1 MPPLRSPQ
9 RLRVRRPTTVGLVVF
24 LVASSVTLLGT
35 TTATPTGAQPAP
47 PATAPAAAAPVLPP
61 AVDIVGFEPAASW
74 VLVDADTGAVLG
86 AGDERTPR
94 PPASTIKL
102 LTAVVAIQRLAPDE
116 AIPISAVAEATP
128 ARKINVKA
136 GQVWALPDLLASML
150 LASAN
155 DAAVAVAEHVG
166 GGDLVGWQ
174 ALAERTAEALGAEDE
189 PVLADP
195 SGLDDEFSH
204 DGGSLISAR
213 DLAIVAR
220 AFLADPRLAPLSV
233 LDEHRFDGGDG
244 LPHSVVNQNTFLD
257 LRTDAIGLKTGF
269 TERAGRTFVGA
280 VRRDG
285 RTMLV
290 VLLDSPD
297 IYLAAGALADAGFS
311 VPVEAQGGLDV
322 LPAVVADAALDP
334 PVRIPGA
341 LDTRTGLLVLDGVVA
356 GVGGESGLHWN
367 DAAVA
372 VVLALVGLAPL
383 VLGRRRHTVRVA
395 AVPTVLMQRQRAGR
409 LAPRGR

>member
-1 MPPLRSPQ
+1 
-9 RLRVRRPTTVGLVVF
+9 VAF
-24 LVASSVTLLGT
+24 LVALLGT
-35 TTATPTGAQPAP
+35 TAAAPTEAQ
-47 PATAPAAAAPVLPP
+47 TAPAAGVPAAPSTVLPP
-61 AVDIVGFEPAASW
+61 GVDIVGFEPAEGW

-102 LTAVVAIQRLAPDE
+102 LTALVATQRLAPDE
-116 AIPISAVAEATP
+116 AIPISALAEAMP

-166 GGDLVGWQ
+166 GGDLAGWQ
-174 ALAERTAEALGAEDE
+174 LLAERTAEALGTEDA

-204 DGGSLISAR
+204 NGGSLISAR

-220 AFLADPRLAPLSV
+220 AFLAEPRLAPLSM
-233 LDEHRFDGGDG
+233 LDEYRFDGGDG

-257 LRTDAIGLKTGF
+257 LRPEAIGLKTGF

-285 RTMLV
+285 RTMLI

-297 IYLAAGALADAGFS
+297 IYFAAGALADAGFS
-311 VPVEAQGGLDV
+311 VPIDAQGSLDV
-322 LPAVVADAALDP
+322 LPAVVAGAALDP
-334 PVRIPGA
+334 PVRIAGA
-341 LDTRTGLLVLDGVVA
+341 LDTRTGVLVPGD
-356 GVGGESGLHWN
+356 VGGDDGLHWN
-367 DAAVA
+367 DAPVVA
-372 VVLALVGLAPL
+372 VLALVGLTPL
-383 VLGRRRHTVRVA
+383 VVGRRRHAVRSA
-395 AVPTVLMQRQRAGR
+395 AASGALMRRPRAGR